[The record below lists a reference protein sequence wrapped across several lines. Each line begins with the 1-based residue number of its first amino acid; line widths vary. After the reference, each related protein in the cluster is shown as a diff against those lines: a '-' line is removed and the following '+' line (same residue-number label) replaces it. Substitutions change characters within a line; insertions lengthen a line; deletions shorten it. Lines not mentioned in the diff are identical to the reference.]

1 MASSWKVVVNWL
13 LPPPLILTILLMLPM
28 PQVVKK
34 GLLAFTRQFLF
45 MKLAGQVLLVHVAL
59 VITGAAFAASS
70 MHTYHISQTPLPD
83 TLTPNQRTAL
93 LAKRWREERNFWI
106 ATLTFLLWGMLYRFY
121 ALAIDH
127 VALRD
132 RVRQLELAAVGAT
145 RGSGSVAT
153 GGRAPVS
160 SMGGKGSVIAEPSA
174 PPAPA
179 DLLSGSKED
188 KKGK

>member
-1 MASSWKVVVNWL
+1 
-13 LPPPLILTILLMLPM
+13 MLPM

-59 VITGAAFAASS
+59 VITGTAFAASC

-106 ATLTFLLWGMLYRFY
+106 ATLTFLLWGLLYRFY
-121 ALAIDH
+121 ALTIEH
-127 VALRD
+127 MGLRD

-145 RGSGSVAT
+145 RGSGSVAA
-153 GGRAPVS
+153 GGRVPAS
-160 SMGGKGSVIAEPSA
+160 STGGKGAAVEPSA

-179 DLLSGSKED
+179 EMLSGGKEE